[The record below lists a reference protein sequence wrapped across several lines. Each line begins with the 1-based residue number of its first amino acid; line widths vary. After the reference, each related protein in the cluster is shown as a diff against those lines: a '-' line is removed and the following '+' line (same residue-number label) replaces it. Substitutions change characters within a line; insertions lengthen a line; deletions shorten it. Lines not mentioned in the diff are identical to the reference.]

1 MLQEMVL
8 CPFMKERQRGEEDS
22 SCLFS
27 PVKTETVTQELEGRE
42 REVDLTET
50 LYTYIECSYIRAYVH
65 EILKNKF

>member
-1 MLQEMVL
+1 MFQELVL

-27 PVKTETVTQELEGRE
+27 PMKTETVTQELKGRE

-50 LYTYIECSYIRAYVH
+50 LYTYIECSYIRAYVY
-65 EILKNKF
+65 EILKQ